1 MEAVFFKIPA
11 DFRHWLQKHHL
22 SRQELIVGFYKKDT
36 GKPSITWPESVEQAL
51 CFGWID
57 GIRRSRDEESYT
69 VRFTPRKPESTW
81 SAINIAKMEELLA
94 KELVAPAGIAAY
106 EKRKEHNSRIYA
118 YEQDEVL
125 LRDDFLK
132 LFKANKEAWTYF
144 SSRGASYKKRAI
156 HHIMSAKQEKTR
168 QARFEKV
175 LQASLEQKQI

>member
-1 MEAVFFKIPA
+1 MEAVIFKTPA
-11 DFRHWLQKHHL
+11 DFRQWLQKHHL

-94 KELVAPAGIAAY
+94 KKLVAPAGIAAY
-106 EKRKEHNSRIYA
+106 KKRKEHNSRIYA
-118 YEQDEVL
+118 YEQGDVALSEDFVKRFMADE
-125 LRDDFLK
+125 
-132 LFKANKEAWTYF
+132 KAWQFF
-144 SSRGASYKKRAI
+144 SQQGAYYRKRAI

-175 LQASLEQKQI
+175 LQASLEGKHI